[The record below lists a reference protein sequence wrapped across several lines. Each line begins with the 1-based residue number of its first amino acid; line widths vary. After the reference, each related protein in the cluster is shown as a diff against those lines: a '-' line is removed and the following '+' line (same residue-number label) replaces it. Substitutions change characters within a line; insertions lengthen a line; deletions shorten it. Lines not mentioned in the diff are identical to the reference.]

1 MWRQEETQMD
11 PVHIVI
17 VVVTLFVGVALGV
30 FARIGFRDLRERTEK
45 DEAIDAATFLALRQ
59 LEEYVRSTKQPS
71 GKPS

>member
-1 MWRQEETQMD
+1 MD

-17 VVVTLFVGVALGV
+17 IVVTLFVGFALGV
-30 FARIGFRDLRERTEK
+30 FARVGFRDLRERSEK